1 MLLYI
6 IFVIFVLVLIDK
18 TKNEINVAL
27 LIHQLLNTSETVVI
41 SMIRLLREVD
51 YNKSD
56 KTFYFNDAANV
67 ARNVFA
73 KHGVYNIIYL

>member
-1 MLLYI
+1 M
-6 IFVIFVLVLIDK
+6 
-18 TKNEINVAL
+18 AS

-51 YNKSD
+51 YNKYD
-56 KTFYFNDAANV
+56 KTFYFDDAVNA

-73 KHGVYNIIYL
+73 RHGECLEYILYIIYL

>member
-1 MLLYI
+1 
-6 IFVIFVLVLIDK
+6 VLVLIDEP
-18 TKNEINVAL
+18 KNAISVAL

-56 KTFYFNDAANV
+56 KTFHFNDA
-67 ARNVFA
+67 
-73 KHGVYNIIYL
+73 VYNVCY